1 MDMTWDGFLWGA
13 VVVVGV
19 CAFMCMFRVV
29 RGPTAP
35 DRALGI
41 DILGVL
47 LVGICGIVA
56 LLVERDFSLTI
67 AIAWSLLA
75 FIGTIAL
82 AKHLEGRPFDD

>member
-56 LLVERDFSLTI
+56 LLVAPGIHRDDRSREASRGETL
-67 AIAWSLLA
+67 
-75 FIGTIAL
+75 
-82 AKHLEGRPFDD
+82 R